1 MSREL
6 IVLSPHRPDVDA
18 LHVPGLDIR
27 DAYVF
32 DDREQLLVRIDTP
45 VLVPVAG
52 EVERL
57 LGVPV
62 REPVWWVELRAAAGS
77 PRAAEA
83 LRQCADELAAR
94 HDGTVW
100 GAR

>member
-6 IVLSPHRPDVDA
+6 IVLSPRRPDVDA
-18 LHVPGLDIR
+18 LRVPGLDIR
-27 DAYVF
+27 NAYVF
-32 DDREQLLVRIDTP
+32 DEREQLLVRIDVP

-62 REPVWWVELRAAAGS
+62 TGPVWWVELRAAAGS
-77 PRAAEA
+77 THAAEV
-83 LRQCADELAAR
+83 LRRCADELAAR

-100 GAR
+100 SAR